1 VNDKN
6 KPGEMDPVQQEM
18 LRMLTQPDSE
28 ELKREKEEKKRTC
41 GFLREDEDFLSWR
54 ASKLKYETCNPYDV
68 YPWCVHF
75 IDFDKEENADKTP
88 DDVYEEGL
96 QRAMEQHKK
105 KLIEEINA
113 MTDRDAFEDL
123 FGYYAEK
130 FVPRERLADVFKN
143 L

>member
-28 ELKREKEEKKRTC
+28 EQKREKEEKERQYN
-41 GFLREDEDFLSWR
+41 LLSDDEKFEIWR
-54 ASKLKYETCNPYDV
+54 AHVLKYETIDPYEI

-75 IDFDKEENADKTP
+75 NDLDKAENAGKP
-88 DDVYEEGL
+88 REQVYEEGL

-113 MTDRDAFEDL
+113 MTDPDDFQDL
-123 FGYYAEK
+123 WRFHLEK
-130 FVPRERLADVFKN
+130 FVADERLADVLN
-143 L
+143 S